1 MQRERPDPVE
11 QASELGED
19 GSGDRLRGCF
29 RMLFLYDV
37 AEAIDLS
44 QLKQL
49 LGPRGNVQEP
59 RFGRGTPEHIRFEVP
74 PYIERAEPVS
84 LPTGQIA
91 TCSLRYYAFAVIALQ
106 LELPFEGDWHQLVA
120 EAARWNGSADL
131 EREIRAIVRE
141 HVDRAAQ
148 AITRL
153 YPQWLHESYLIV
165 NLEPILN
172 ASGQVV
178 PGRSLISTRR
188 QEITGIVWGEER
200 PLSASETDETFG
212 ASLSYY
218 PGDLIV
224 ISSSGAFVYDGP
236 EEAVAATQVL
246 EYSKMQLL
254 ELRYYDGVMSRALTQ
269 LYDAL
274 ERQRSA
280 LLSRWTLA
288 GDARRMN
295 RIRLD
300 VTELTERIDND
311 IKFVSDVYYARVHRL
326 AAERMGVSEYREM
339 VDEKLRTAREL
350 YEFMVDQF
358 NEARSFVIEVAVAIL
373 ALLDVIY
380 LIRGH

>member
-1 MQRERPDPVE
+1 MQREHSDTAE
-11 QASELGED
+11 QASNLGAT
-19 GSGDRLRGCF
+19 GSGERLRGCF

-37 AEAIDLS
+37 AEAIDLGY
-44 QLKQL
+44 LKQL
-49 LGPRGNVQEP
+49 LGPRGDMQEP
-59 RFGRGTPEHIRFEVP
+59 RFGRGTPEHIRFEAP
-74 PYIERAEPVS
+74 PYIERAEPFH

-91 TCSLRYYAFAVIALQ
+91 SSSLRYYPFAVIALQ
-106 LELPFEGDWHQLVA
+106 LELPFEGDWHQLVK
-120 EAARWNGSADL
+120 EAAQWNGSLEL
-131 EREIRAIVRE
+131 EREIRALVRE
-141 HVDRAAQ
+141 HVERAAL

-153 YPQWLHESYLIV
+153 HKQWLHESYLIV
-165 NLEPILN
+165 NLEPILDL
-172 ASGQVV
+172 SGQVV
-178 PGRSLISTRR
+178 PGQSLLSKRP
-188 QEITGIVWGEER
+188 QEIAGIVWGEER
-200 PLSASETDETFG
+200 PLSVSETEETFR
-212 ASLSYY
+212 ATLSYY

-224 ISSSGAFVYDGP
+224 ISSSGAFVYDRP

-246 EYSKMQLL
+246 EYAKMQLL
-254 ELRYYDGVMSRALTQ
+254 ELRYYDSVMSRALTE

-280 LLSRWTLA
+280 VLSRWTLSR
-288 GDARRMN
+288 DARRMN

-326 AAERMGVSEYREM
+326 AAQRMGVSEYREM
-339 VDEKLRTAREL
+339 VDEKLQTAREL

-358 NEARSFVIEVAVAIL
+358 NEARSFILEVGIAIL

>member
-1 MQRERPDPVE
+1 MQREHSDTAE
-11 QASELGED
+11 QASEFGAA

-37 AEAIDLS
+37 AEAIDLGH
-44 QLKQL
+44 LKQL
-49 LGPRGNVQEP
+49 LGSRGDVQEP

-74 PYIERAEPVS
+74 PYIERAEPVR
-84 LPTGQIA
+84 LPTGQTA
-91 TCSLRYYAFAVIALQ
+91 SCSLRYYPFAVIALQ
-106 LELPFEGDWHQLVA
+106 LELAFEGNWHGLVS
-120 EAARWNGSADL
+120 EAAQWNDSPNL
-131 EREIRAIVRE
+131 ESEMRTLVHKHVERATR
-141 HVDRAAQ
+141 
-148 AITRL
+148 AITR
-153 YPQWLHESYLIV
+153 PHKQWLHESYLIV
-165 NLEPILN
+165 NIEPILDP
-172 ASGQVV
+172 SGQAV
-178 PGRSLISTRR
+178 PGQSLLSVRP
-188 QEITGIVWGEER
+188 QEIAGIVWGEER
-200 PLSASETDETFG
+200 PLSASETEETFR
-212 ASLSYY
+212 ATLSYY

-224 ISSSGAFVYDGP
+224 ISSSGAFVYDRP

-246 EYSKMQLL
+246 EYAKMQLL
-254 ELRYYDGVMSRALTQ
+254 ELRYYDGVMSRALTE

-280 LLSRWTLA
+280 ILSRWTLSR
-288 GDARRMN
+288 DARRMN

-326 AAERMGVSEYREM
+326 AAQRMGVSEYREM

-358 NEARSFVIEVAVAIL
+358 NEARSFILEVGIAVL

-380 LIRGH
+380 LIRGR

>member
-1 MQRERPDPVE
+1 MQREHSDTAE
-11 QASELGED
+11 QGSELVAA

-37 AEAIDLS
+37 AEAIDLGH
-44 QLKQL
+44 LKQL
-49 LGPRGNVQEP
+49 LGPRGDMQEP
-59 RFGRGTPEHIRFEVP
+59 RFGRGTPEHIRFEAP
-74 PYIERAEPVS
+74 PYIERAEPFH

-91 TCSLRYYAFAVIALQ
+91 SCSLRYYPFAVIALQ
-106 LELPFEGDWHQLVA
+106 LELPFEGDWRQLVK
-120 EAARWNGSADL
+120 EAAQWNGSPDL
-131 EREIRAIVRE
+131 EREIRALVRE
-141 HVDRAAQ
+141 HVERAAL

-153 YPQWLHESYLIV
+153 HKQWLHESYLIV
-165 NLEPILN
+165 NLEPILDL
-172 ASGQVV
+172 SGQAV
-178 PGRSLISTRR
+178 PGQSLLSTRP
-188 QEITGIVWGEER
+188 QEIAGIVWGEER
-200 PLSASETDETFG
+200 ALSISETEETFR
-212 ASLSYY
+212 ATLSYY

-224 ISSSGAFVYDGP
+224 ISSSGAFVYDRP

-246 EYSKMQLL
+246 EYAKMQLL
-254 ELRYYDGVMSRALTQ
+254 ELRYYDGVMSRALTE

-280 LLSRWTLA
+280 VLSRWTLSR
-288 GDARRMN
+288 DARRMN

-326 AAERMGVSEYREM
+326 AAQRMGVSEYREM
-339 VDEKLRTAREL
+339 VDEKLQTAREL

-358 NEARSFVIEVAVAIL
+358 NEARSFILEVGIAIL